1 MILVPAILL
10 LVACVVRLIGQE
22 KKAPAGLSG
31 AGPVVQGTADDP
43 LRDPREVHLRHVK
56 QLTSGGTNAEA
67 HFSFDGKAISSAV
80 AGMLPNADIKVSGPS
95 LLLKDVAV
103 GRKSLL
109 PAIVTKRIKVDAGMR
124 DIILMKR
131 LAGML

>member
-1 MILVPAILL
+1 M
-10 LVACVVRLIGQE
+10 LIRRWNE
-22 KKAPAGLSG
+22 RI
-31 AGPVVQGTADDP
+31 VDDE
-43 LRDPREVHLRHVK
+43 R
-56 QLTSGGTNAEA
+56 TNALLRGQTRTVQVTTEDGPF

-131 LAGML
+131 LAGIS